1 MQGFAQ
7 MKPIV
12 AYIPCYIPD
21 QAEGSPLQR
30 YVLNAV
36 AEVVCVALGIAAA
49 EDGNLLAAEVGLLDG
64 VQIIIPSCA
73 RSVPRSAIK
82 GKFILRKLER
92 KAFFTFRYARNSKF
106 VHPASTKPCP
116 KTSTNNNR
124 FPLVLNPRLILKT
137 GLPEFQILKSAPKI
151 TFKRAETKV
160 NCGSDPL
167 T

>member
-82 GKFILRKLER
+82 GTFILRKLKRE
-92 KAFFTFRYARNSKF
+92 AFFTNACARNSKF
-106 VHPASTKPCP
+106 VHPAS
-116 KTSTNNNR
+116 R
-124 FPLVLNPRLILKT
+124 FPLILNP
-137 GLPEFQILKSAPKI
+137 PY
-151 TFKRAETKV
+151 
-160 NCGSDPL
+160 C
-167 T
+167 